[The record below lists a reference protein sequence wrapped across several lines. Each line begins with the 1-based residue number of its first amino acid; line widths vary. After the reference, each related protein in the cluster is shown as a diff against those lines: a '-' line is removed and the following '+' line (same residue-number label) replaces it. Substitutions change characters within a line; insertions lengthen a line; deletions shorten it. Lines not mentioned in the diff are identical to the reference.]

1 MKQGHIME
9 ALVESITQRIFEE
22 WKHEGFILGFSTEHI
37 NFEVDDKEYV
47 LLIREIQSG
56 EDWSMMRIKNMLDED
71 CENDDLRRDY

>member
-1 MKQGHIME
+1 MKQGHIMDS
-9 ALVESITQRIFEE
+9 LVEAITQKIFEE
-22 WKHEGFILGFSTEHI
+22 WKHEGFIFGFSTEHI

-71 CENDDLRRDY
+71 GDNND